1 MPLDTGA
8 VTQSLL
14 MSAGVDM
21 SEAPDELQAPLEG
34 SLNIG
39 AALRATRG
47 RLGRSLQDVADATK
61 IKRAY
66 LEALEE
72 MRLEDLPSRPFT
84 IGYVRAYAMALGLDG
99 EAAVARFKQD
109 SPCNV
114 EPLHAPVGVRKHA
127 DARLSLLAAA
137 GAVVVSAVLV
147 WNLAQRAV
155 TDDSGPPSAVVES
168 SLPPV
173 PASAAPSTVAISSAQ
188 PAPSESTL
196 PEPYVTPGLE
206 APGVQAAGAGEA
218 IAPPEPAGPAT
229 FTPHGQIYGAPA
241 AASVVTLQAHKPAA
255 LVIRGAD
262 GSVYFARQLK
272 PGEAYRAPT
281 LKGLSVDVS
290 ETAAFDVY
298 LAGQIGKPLT
308 QLVTPLSQIAAAAPK
323 PAADAPAVAK
333 TSAAQTGSAPT
344 RAASS
349 APVPT
354 ASASD

>member
-21 SEAPDELQAPLEG
+21 SETPDDMQAPLEE

-39 AALRATRG
+39 ATLRATRG
-47 RLGRSLQDVADATK
+47 RLGRSLQDIADATK

-84 IGYVRAYAMALGLDG
+84 IGYVRAYATALGLDG
-99 EAAVARFKQD
+99 EAAVGRFKQD
-109 SPCNV
+109 SPCDA

-127 DARLSLLAAA
+127 DARLPLLAAA

-147 WNLAQRAV
+147 WNLAQRSV
-155 TDDSGPPSAVVES
+155 TDDSAPPAAVIES
-168 SLPPV
+168 SLPLA

-206 APGVQAAGAGEA
+206 APDDGAAGDGEA
-218 IAPPEPAGPAT
+218 AAPREPAGPAT
-229 FTPHGQIYGAPA
+229 FKPHGQIYGAPA
-241 AASVVTLQAHKPAA
+241 AASVVTLQARRPAA
-255 LVIRGAD
+255 LVIRGVD

-272 PGEAYRAPT
+272 AGEAYRAPM
-281 LKGLSVDVS
+281 LKNLSVDVS
-290 ETAAFDVY
+290 ETSAFDVY
-298 LAGQIGKPLT
+298 LDDQIGKPLT
-308 QLVTPLSQIAAAAPK
+308 RLVTPLSQIAAAAPK
-323 PAADAPAVAK
+323 PAVAAPLVAL
-333 TSAAQTGSAPT
+333 TDSAPT
-344 RAASS
+344 PADSS
-349 APVPT
+349 APGPT
-354 ASASD
+354 AHASD

>member
-21 SEAPDELQAPLEG
+21 SEAPDDVQAPLDG
-34 SLNIG
+34 AANIG

-61 IKRAY
+61 IKRSY
-66 LEALEE
+66 LEALED

-84 IGYVRAYAMALGLDG
+84 IGYVRAYATSLGLDG
-99 EAAVARFKQD
+99 EGAVARFKQD
-109 SPCNV
+109 SPCSV

-155 TDDSGPPSAVVES
+155 TDNSTPPSAAVEN

-196 PEPYVTPGLE
+196 PAPYVTPGLE
-206 APGVQAAGAGEA
+206 APGDQDANAGEA
-218 IAPPEPAGPAT
+218 VAPGPAAPAS
-229 FTPHGQIYGAPA
+229 FTPLGRVYGAPA
-241 AASVVTLQAHKPAA
+241 AASIVTLQARKSAG

-262 GSVYFARQLK
+262 GSVYFARQLQ
-272 PGEAYRAPT
+272 PGEAYRAPM

-298 LAGQIGKPLT
+298 LAGQIGKPLA
-308 QLVTPLSQIAAAAPK
+308 QVVTPLSQIAAAAPK
-323 PAADAPAVAK
+323 PAA
-333 TSAAQTGSAPT
+333 AQPGAMPT
-344 RAASS
+344 PAASS
-349 APVPT
+349 APAPSS
-354 ASASD
+354 SAAD

>member
-21 SEAPDELQAPLEG
+21 SEAPDDVQAPLDG
-34 SLNIG
+34 AANIG

-66 LEALEE
+66 LDALED

-84 IGYVRAYAMALGLDG
+84 IGYVRAYATSLGLDG
-99 EAAVARFKQD
+99 DAAVARFKQD

-137 GAVVVSAVLV
+137 AAVVVSAVLV

-155 TDDSGPPSAVVES
+155 TDDSTPQAAVVES
-168 SLPPV
+168 SLAPV

-196 PEPYVTPGLE
+196 PAPYVTPGLDT
-206 APGVQAAGAGEA
+206 PGDQAVSSGEA
-218 IAPPEPAGPAT
+218 IAAEPAAPAT
-229 FTPHGQIYGAPA
+229 FTRHGQVFGAPA
-241 AASVVTLQAHKPAA
+241 AASVVTLQARKSAG
-255 LVIRGAD
+255 LVIRGSD

-272 PGEAYRAPT
+272 PGEAYRAPM

-290 ETAAFDVY
+290 ETSAFDVY
-298 LAGQIGKPLT
+298 LAGQLGKPLT
-308 QLVTPLSQIAAAAPK
+308 QSITPLSQIAAAAPK
-323 PAADAPAVAK
+323 PAADVPVAAQAAAAPA
-333 TSAAQTGSAPT
+333 AP
-344 RAASS
+344 R
-349 APVPT
+349 APVTPPR
-354 ASASD
+354 APN